1 MAIISITTK
10 SELDKAYR
18 VDPDFYRLDYLL
30 SMQTLTKV
38 SIQKLSK
45 ICFVTD
51 GNHLKISS
59 KFSDN
64 EGVRYLR
71 GQDISTEMLIDDRNQ
86 VFIPESAFDSLQRSH
101 IFKGDVLIT
110 IVGANTGLI
119 GLVFDSPAKL
129 TANCKLGIV
138 RSLAVNPAYLYA
150 FLTSKYGQFQILR
163 AKRGGGQTGLILP
176 DMRNLLISRFT
187 EKLENLISLV
197 VNNGHQ
203 KIKESKKIYQNAE
216 KILLSELGLFDWQPN
231 HTLTWVKQSSEI
243 IKSQRVDAE
252 HFQPKY
258 EEIVDRLPSNVRLI
272 PLGNLTTYTKGIEVG
287 GSAYT
292 DSGIPFW
299 RVSNL
304 NKHGLDSSSVN
315 FIGSKL
321 YNSLRLNY
329 EPQQGEILLSKDAT
343 LGLAYYLESPIQ
355 GITSSGI
362 LRLKILNDIP
372 PHYLEFVINSLFVQ
386 LQIEQD
392 AGGSIIK
399 HWKPSEVCKTSIPRL
414 ASFKEI
420 EIAELVKESHSAR
433 KKAKALLEKAKRA
446 VEIAIEESEEKAIS
460 FLEQP

>member
-1 MAIISITTK
+1 MAIISIITK

-18 VDPDFYRLDYLL
+18 VDPDFYRLDYLMA
-30 SMQTLTKV
+30 MQTLTRV
-38 SIQKLSK
+38 SSQKLST
-45 ICFVTD
+45 ICFITD

-119 GLVFDSPAKL
+119 GLVFDPPAKL

-138 RSLAVNPAYLYA
+138 RSLAVNPEYLYA

-176 DMRNLLISRFT
+176 DMRNLLIARFT

-203 KIKESKKIYQNAE
+203 KIKKSKEIYQNAE
-216 KILLSELGLFDWQPN
+216 KILLSELGLFDWQLK

-258 EEIVDRLPSNVRLI
+258 EEIRECIRSYKYGYTRLI
-272 PLGNLTTYTKGIEVG
+272 DIAPDSTEVIDPHTKLDFDYIELSNINQSIGII
-287 GSAYT
+287 
-292 DSGIPFW
+292 DSPDRIKG
-299 RVSNL
+299 
-304 NKHGLDSSSVN
+304 
-315 FIGSKL
+315 
-321 YNSLRLNY
+321 
-329 EPQQGEILLSKDAT
+329 KDAPSRARM
-343 LGLAYYLESPIQ
+343 LLRCGDILASTVEGSIDKVAIVSQEFDEAIGTTGFFVLRPRITENFYLLLLVKSLVVREQMLKLASGTIL
-355 GITSSGI
+355 TAVSSKSI
-362 LRLKILNDIP
+362 
-372 PHYLEFVINSLFVQ
+372 
-386 LQIEQD
+386 
-392 AGGSIIK
+392 GSIIVPTLPK
-399 HWKPSEVCKTSIPRL
+399 EQR
-414 ASFKEI
+414 KEI
-420 EIAELVKESHSAR
+420 DDLVRDSHSAR
-433 KKAKALLEKAKRA
+433 REAKALLEKAKRA
-446 VEIAIEESEEKAIS
+446 VEIAIEESEEKAIN